1 MQRRVGVLGAG
12 VMGRGV
18 AEVVAR
24 AGHEVVLV
32 DVRQSILDEARR
44 SIWQSARL
52 RPLQGCGDADH
63 EVVLSR
69 LLTSTK
75 IDTLADCDFVVENV
89 PEVWEL
95 KSRVYPGLEDVCRPD
110 AVFVANTSA
119 FPITRIASLVVDP
132 GRVIGVHFMNPVPL
146 KAAVELIPGHH
157 TTAET
162 EQVTRAL
169 LSTLDINPI
178 KVNDSCGFVSNR
190 VLMLTINEAAFL
202 VHEQVS
208 DAESVDRV
216 FRECFG
222 HPMGP
227 LATADLIGIDT
238 ILHSLDVLLDHY
250 GDPKFRPCPL
260 LKEMVYAGRLG
271 QKSGQGFFSHG
282 WRPHQPQQP
291 SAVRP
296 HVQRKERP

>member
-1 MQRRVGVLGAG
+1 
-12 VMGRGV
+12 MGRGV

-32 DVRQSILDEARR
+32 DVEQSILDEASR
-44 SIWQSARL
+44 SVWRSARL
-52 RPLQGCGDADH
+52 RPLQGRGDADH

-69 LLTSTK
+69 LSTSTE
-75 IDTLADCDFVVENV
+75 IDALADCDLVVENV
-89 PEVWEL
+89 SEVWEL
-95 KSRVYPGLEDVCRPD
+95 KSRVYPDLENVCRPD

-119 FPITRIASLVVDP
+119 FPITRIGSLVADP

-146 KAAVELIPGHH
+146 KDSVELIPGHH

-162 EQVTRAL
+162 ERVTRAFL
-169 LSTLDINPI
+169 ATLDINAI
-178 KVNDSCGFVSNR
+178 AVNDSCGFVSNR

-208 DAESVDRV
+208 DPESVDRV

-260 LKEMVYAGRLG
+260 LKAMVYAGRLG
-271 QKSGQGFFSHG
+271 QKSGQGFFSHD

-291 SAVRP
+291 SAVGP
-296 HVQRKERP
+296 HVQRKQCP